1 MILLMAKKKIN
12 TNNKKIVVKGAREH
26 NLKNLSF
33 EIPRNKLVVFTG
45 VSGSGKSSLV
55 FDTIYAEGQRRYVES
70 LSSYARQFLER
81 MNKPDVDLIQGISP
95 AVAIEQKTV
104 ARNSRSTVGTTTE
117 VYDYLRLLFARIGK
131 TICFECGKEVKKATT
146 TTVVDWLDKQEESA
160 KFYLGFPLH
169 EHKGHSAKE
178 EVELLKKRGFFRIYN
193 GKKLID
199 LNEEKNSVK
208 GAKNIRV
215 IIERFKVEKG
225 KIREKLSDSIEVTF
239 KEGEN
244 RLVLI
249 NAETGEQK
257 EFNKFYECCGIRYE
271 EPEPRFFS
279 FNNPFGA
286 CPVCQG
292 FSKTIGIDMNLVI
305 PDPNKSIMD
314 GAIAPFRGAK
324 YSSFLRD
331 LVQNAKAFKIPLNIP
346 YKQLS
351 ENQAELVKKGFGT
364 YLGID
369 GFFEKLEQKTY
380 KMHVRVMLSRYRGY
394 TICKACKG
402 SRLRREALQVKIS
415 GKSIYDIVALPIE
428 KSLKFFEELELSD
441 YDLLVG
447 ERILTEII
455 KRLKFLN
462 DVGIG
467 YLTMARLSSTL
478 SGGETQRINLATS
491 LGSSLV
497 GTLYVL
503 DEPTIGLHPRDN
515 KKLIHLLKNL
525 RDIGNTVIV
534 VEHDPEMIQN
544 ADLVFDMGPKAG
556 VYGGEIIA
564 TGTVNDVL
572 KDNNSLT
579 GQYLAG
585 KMKIPVPKKRKT
597 NKTKSIEIIN
607 AKENN
612 LKNLNI
618 EIPLNR
624 FVVVTGVSGSGK
636 STLIHDVLYAG
647 IAKYFGMAPSHIGK
661 FDDINGAKFIDEI
674 EIVDQSPIGKSPRSN
689 PISYVKAFEHIR
701 LLFASTHQSRSRGYK
716 PGYFSFNVPGGR
728 CETCQGD
735 GYIKVEMQFLAD
747 LYLICDD
754 CGGTRFKKE
763 TREITY
769 HGKNLVDVLE
779 MTVDEAVTFFKGHK
793 KIEKILQVLSDVG
806 LGYIKLGQPSNTLS
820 GGEAQRVKLA
830 SHLAQSKENKHTL
843 FIFDEPTTGL
853 HFDDISKLLNC
864 FNMLVER
871 NNSVVII
878 EHNLDVI
885 KCADHVIDLGPD
897 AGERGGEVVATGTPE
912 EIVKFEHSWT
922 GRYLA
927 PYLNGKT
934 N

>member
-1 MILLMAKKKIN
+1 MSKKKVN

-33 EIPRNKLVVFTG
+33 EIPRNNLVVFTG

-81 MNKPDVDLIQGISP
+81 MNKPDVDFIQGISP

-146 TTVVDWLDKQEESA
+146 TTVVDWLEQQEQGA

-178 EVELLKKRGFFRIYN
+178 EIDLLKKRGFFRIFTGN
-193 GKKLID
+193 KLID
-199 LNEEKNSVK
+199 LNEEKFS
-208 GAKNIRV
+208 AKKPKDIRV
-215 IIERFKVEKG
+215 VIDRFKVEEG
-225 KIREKLSDSIEVTF
+225 MVREKLFDSIEVTF

-244 RLVLI
+244 RIVLI
-249 NAETGEQK
+249 NAGTGEEK

-305 PDPNKSIMD
+305 PDPNLSIMD

-331 LVQNAKAFKIPLNIP
+331 LVQNAKPFKVPLNIP
-346 YKQLS
+346 FKQLT
-351 ENQAELVKKGFGT
+351 ENQVELIKKGFGT

-369 GFFEKLEQKTY
+369 GFFQKLEQKTY
-380 KMHVRVMLSRYRGY
+380 KMHVRVMLSRFRGY
-394 TICKACKG
+394 TLCNACKG

-415 GKSIYDIVALPIE
+415 GKSIYDVVSLAIE
-428 KSLKFFEELELSD
+428 HSLKFFQELQLSD
-441 YDLLVG
+441 YDFLVG
-447 ERILTEII
+447 ERILNEII

-467 YLTMARLSSTL
+467 YLTMDRLSSTL

-515 KKLIHLLKNL
+515 NRLIRLLKNL
-525 RDIGNTVIV
+525 RDIGNTVLI
-534 VEHDPEMIQN
+534 VEHDHEMMQN
-544 ADLVFDMGPKAG
+544 ADLIFDMGPGAG
-556 VYGGEIIA
+556 INGGEIIVS
-564 TGTVNDVL
+564 GTVDDIL
-572 KDNNSLT
+572 KDSNSIT
-579 GQYLAG
+579 GKYLSG
-585 KMKIPVPKKRKT
+585 KMKIPLPKKRISK
-597 NKTKSIEIIN
+597 KTKSIDIIG
-607 AKENN
+607 ARENN
-612 LKNLNI
+612 LKNISI

-647 IAKYFGMAPSHIGK
+647 VAKYFGMAPSHIGK
-661 FDDINGAKFIDEI
+661 FDDIAGAKFIDEI

-701 LLFASTHQSRSRGYK
+701 ELFASTHQARARGYK

-735 GYIKVEMQFLAD
+735 GFIKVEMQFLAD
-747 LYLICDD
+747 LYLTCDD
-754 CGGTRFKKE
+754 CEGTRYKKE

-779 MTVDEAVTFFKGHK
+779 MTVDEALSFFKDHK

-830 SHLAQSKENKHTL
+830 SHLAASKEHKHTL

-864 FNMLVER
+864 FSMLVER

-885 KCADHVIDLGPD
+885 KCADYVIDLGPE
-897 AGERGGEVVATGTPE
+897 AGEKGGEVVATGTPE
-912 EIVKFEHSWT
+912 EIIEVENSWT
-922 GRYLA
+922 GKYLKT
-927 PYLNGKT
+927 YLNGK
-934 N
+934 

>member
-1 MILLMAKKKIN
+1 MAKKKTYGN
-12 TNNKKIVVKGAREH
+12 HKKIVVKGAREH

-33 EIPRNKLVVFTG
+33 EIPRNRLVVFTG

-81 MNKPDVDLIQGISP
+81 MNKPDVDFIQGISP

-117 VYDYLRLLFARIGK
+117 IYDYLRLLFARIGK
-131 TICFECGKEVKKATT
+131 TICFQCGKEVTRSTT
-146 TTVVDWLDKQEESA
+146 TTVVDWLESQEDGT
-160 KFYLGFPLH
+160 KFYLGFPFHQH
-169 EHKGHSAKE
+169 EGHTIKE
-178 EVELLKKRGFFRIYN
+178 EIDLLKKRGFFRIYSN
-193 GKKLID
+193 NQVID
-199 LNEEKNSVK
+199 LNEEKFS
-208 GAKNIRV
+208 AKDAKDIRV
-215 IIERFKVEKG
+215 IIERFKTEKG
-225 KIREKLSDSIEVTF
+225 NVREKLSDSIEVTF

-244 RLVLI
+244 RLIII
-249 NAETGEQK
+249 NAETGEEK
-257 EFNKFYECCGIRYE
+257 EFNKYYECCGIRYE

-305 PDPNKSIMD
+305 PDPNLSIMD

-346 YKQLS
+346 FKQLS
-351 ENQAELVKKGFGT
+351 GNQVELVKKGFGT

-380 KMHVRVMLSRYRGY
+380 KMHVRVMLSRFRGY
-394 TICKACKG
+394 TICTACKG
-402 SRLRREALQVKIS
+402 SRLRREALQVKIE
-415 GKSIYDIVALPIE
+415 GKSIYDLVSLPIE
-428 KSLKFFEELELSD
+428 HSLKFFEDLQLSE
-441 YDLLVG
+441 YDLQIG
-447 ERILTEII
+447 ERILKEII

-467 YLTMARLSSTL
+467 YLTMDRLSSTL

-515 KKLIHLLKNL
+515 NRLIQLLKNL
-525 RDIGNTVIV
+525 RDIGNTVLV
-534 VEHDPEMIQN
+534 VEHDPEMMKN
-544 ADLVFDMGPKAG
+544 ADLIFDMGPKAG
-556 VYGGEIIA
+556 TSGGEIIA
-564 TGTVNDVL
+564 TGNIDNIL
-572 KDNNSLT
+572 KSDKSLT
-579 GQYLAG
+579 GKYLSG
-585 KMKIPVPKKRKT
+585 KMKIPLPKKRITK
-597 NKTKSIEIIN
+597 KTKSIDIIG

-624 FVVVTGVSGSGK
+624 FVVITGVSGSGK

-647 IAKYFGMAPSHIGK
+647 VAKYFGMAPSHIGK
-661 FDDINGAKFIDEI
+661 FDDINGAKFIDAI

-689 PISYVKAFEHIR
+689 PISYVKAFELIR
-701 LLFASTHQSRSRGYK
+701 ELFASTHQARARGYK

-747 LYLICDD
+747 LYLTCDD
-754 CGGTRFKKE
+754 CEGTRFKKE

-779 MTVDEAVTFFKGHK
+779 MTVDEALLFFTDHK
-793 KIEKILQVLSDVG
+793 KIAKILQVLSDVG

-830 SHLAQSKENKHTL
+830 SHLVASKDNKHTL

-853 HFDDISKLLNC
+853 HFDDISKLLSC
-864 FNMLVER
+864 FNLLVER

-885 KCADHVIDLGPD
+885 KCADYVVDLGPE
-897 AGERGGEVVATGTPE
+897 AGENGGEVVATGTPE
-912 EIVKFEHSWT
+912 EIVEVENSWT
-922 GRYLA
+922 GKYLKE
-927 PYLNGKT
+927 YLN
-934 N
+934 